1 VRSATA
7 CVVRTGSIAVN
18 ADTAEVRERGDCI
31 VAVEVDLK
39 SKRAGI
45 YTEGIADDGIPVVW
59 LERTDET
66 LYATR
71 LKRPTCVGFTDFK
84 GWRVYLAEVSR
95 YMLRVVLVKDSDQ

>member
-1 VRSATA
+1 VRADTA

-18 ADTAEVRERGDCI
+18 ADTAEVCERGPRI
-31 VAVEVDLK
+31 VAIEVDLK

-45 YTEGIADDGIPVVW
+45 YTEGTADSGIPVVW

-66 LYATR
+66 LHPTR
-71 LKRPTCVGFTDFK
+71 LKRPTCVSFTDFK

-95 YMLRVVLVKDSDQ
+95 YMLRVVLVKYGNR